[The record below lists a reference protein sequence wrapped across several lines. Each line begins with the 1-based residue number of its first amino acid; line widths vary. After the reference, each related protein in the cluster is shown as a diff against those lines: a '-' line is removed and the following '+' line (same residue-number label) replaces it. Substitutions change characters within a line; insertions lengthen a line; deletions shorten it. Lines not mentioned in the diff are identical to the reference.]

1 MSVSDVVQYSDR
13 RPAER
18 ARLKAATGSREAAEF
33 VPFSEAQAAALAR
46 SLKRSIGGEV
56 RFGRGDRALYAT
68 DGSNYRQVPIG
79 VVIPGSVQDVLATM
93 ALCRD
98 HGAPF
103 LSRGG
108 GTSLAGQC
116 CNTAVVVDYSKYLNH
131 ILTIDP
137 EQRLAWVEPGVVLD
151 DLRNAAEAYRLTFG
165 PDPST
170 HNHNT
175 LGGMIGN
182 NSCGVHSVMAGRT
195 ADNVLELDILT
206 YDGLRLR
213 VGPTSDEALNRI
225 IAEGGRRGE
234 IYRRLDALRWR
245 YAELIRERFPQIPR
259 RVSGYNLDE
268 LLPEKGFNLARALVG
283 TEGTCVAVLKAGLRL
298 VPSPPERVVVVA
310 GFPDIFR
317 AGDAVPLVL
326 NHRPV
331 GLEGIDE
338 RLIDYMK
345 LKHTHEAARHSLP
358 GGCGWL
364 LAEMGGE
371 TAQEAREKAEALA
384 RDLKRDHDVADVRVL
399 SDKPAQQR
407 IWEVRKAG
415 LGATAFV
422 PGHPDAWEGWEDS
435 AVSPAQ
441 VGDYLRGLDA
451 LFKKYG
457 YESSLYGHFGDGCIH
472 CRINFGLRSEAGV
485 AKWRRFL
492 DEAADLVLS
501 HGGSISGEHGD
512 GQSKA
517 ELLPKMYGPELI
529 EAFREFKAIWDPAGK
544 MNPGKIVRPNEIV
557 ADLRLGMDYSPPKPK
572 TFFRYPNDDGSF
584 AHAAFRCVG
593 VGECRRHEG
602 TVMCPSY
609 MVTREEKHSTRGRAR
624 LLFEMLQGEVITDGW
639 QSREVYDA
647 LGLCL
652 A

>member
-1 MSVSDVVQYSDR
+1 MSSDVIQYSDR
-13 RPAER
+13 RPAGR
-18 ARLKAATGSREAAEF
+18 ARLKAAASSREAAEY
-33 VPFSEAQAAALAR
+33 VPFSEPQAAALAR
-46 SLKRSIGGEV
+46 SLKRSIAGEV
-56 RFGRGDRALYAT
+56 RFGRGDRALYAA

-79 VVIPGSVQDVLATM
+79 VVIPRGVRDVLATM
-93 ALCRD
+93 ALCRE

-116 CNTAVVVDYSKYLNH
+116 CNTAVIVDYSKYLNH

-137 EQRLAWVEPGVVLD
+137 AQRLAWIEPGVVLD
-151 DLRNAAEAYRLTFG
+151 DLRDAAEAYHLTFG

-182 NSCGVHSVMAGRT
+182 NSCGVHSVMSGRT

-213 VGPTSDEALNRI
+213 VGPTSDEELSRI

-283 TEGTCVAVLKAGLRL
+283 TEGTCVAVLKACLRL
-298 VPSPPERVVVVA
+298 VPSPPERVLVAA

-326 NHRPV
+326 SHRPV

-371 TAQEAREKAEALA
+371 TAEEARQKAEALA
-384 RDLKRDHDVADVRVL
+384 RDLERDHDVADVRVL

-407 IWEVRKAG
+407 I
-415 LGATAFV
+415 
-422 PGHPDAWEGWEDS
+422 
-435 AVSPAQ
+435 
-441 VGDYLRGLDA
+441 
-451 LFKKYG
+451 
-457 YESSLYGHFGDGCIH
+457 
-472 CRINFGLRSEAGV
+472 
-485 AKWRRFL
+485 
-492 DEAADLVLS
+492 
-501 HGGSISGEHGD
+501 
-512 GQSKA
+512 
-517 ELLPKMYGPELI
+517 
-529 EAFREFKAIWDPAGK
+529 
-544 MNPGKIVRPNEIV
+544 
-557 ADLRLGMDYSPPKPK
+557 
-572 TFFRYPNDDGSF
+572 
-584 AHAAFRCVG
+584 
-593 VGECRRHEG
+593 
-602 TVMCPSY
+602 
-609 MVTREEKHSTRGRAR
+609 
-624 LLFEMLQGEVITDGW
+624 
-639 QSREVYDA
+639 
-647 LGLCL
+647 
-652 A
+652 